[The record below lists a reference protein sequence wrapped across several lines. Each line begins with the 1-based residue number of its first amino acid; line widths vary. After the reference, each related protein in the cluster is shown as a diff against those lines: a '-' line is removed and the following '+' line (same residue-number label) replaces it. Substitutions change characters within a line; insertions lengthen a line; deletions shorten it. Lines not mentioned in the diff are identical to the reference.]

1 MNALPYERHTELAA
15 KISAHLPQR
24 HYVLSV
30 MDNAIED
37 MRADGCTGMV
47 ERMIAARVVMAEI
60 IDDRNRLREGI
71 VGLLPMV
78 GVGGQS

>member
-1 MNALPYERHTELAA
+1 MKALPYVRHPELAA
-15 KISAHLPQR
+15 HISAHLPQR

-47 ERMIAARVVMAEI
+47 EHMIAARAQMAEI
-60 IDDRNRLREGI
+60 ISDRNRLRDGLYR
-71 VGLLPMV
+71 LLPLV
-78 GVGGQS
+78 GPGAQR